1 MEEKGFFLYWI
12 FEMDILE
19 MLCGEMNR
27 GVFKFNVV
35 SVEVAR
41 GLRVGRIVRNIIFV
55 VGVGRVR
62 EGEIGR

>member
-27 GVFKFNVV
+27 GVFKFSVV